1 MVRGLRGLVLFGVVA
16 SACTSFGSDG
26 GDVPDAALDAT
37 SATDGGTGAL
47 DAPFYDA
54 ALDAGPMRA
63 WKAIFV
69 SRGTVT
75 GDLSLG
81 DDRFGRADV
90 ICQKE
95 ANDARLFGTF
105 VALVRPGPS
114 GHIADRAK
122 VGNGESRER
131 FMPLPGAAKGPLAI
145 RLTVPI
151 EVGSVAVR
159 AYADGA
165 EVREPVLVWTGGI
178 DPQSREGTCRK
189 NDRDDWLDS
198 TEDGIGLIGDPLQT
212 GKATLELAGDSG
224 CEETHHLYCVER

>member
-1 MVRGLRGLVLFGVVA
+1 MARGLRVLVLFGVVA
-16 SACTSFGSDG
+16 SACTSFGADG
-26 GDVPDAALDAT
+26 GDVPDAAPDAIA
-37 SATDGGTGAL
+37 ATDGGTGAL
-47 DAPFYDA
+47 DATSSDA
-54 ALDAGPMRA
+54 AIDAGPMRA
-63 WKAIFV
+63 WKGIFV

-81 DDRFGRADV
+81 DDRFGRADA
-90 ICQKE
+90 ICQQE
-95 ANDARLFGTF
+95 AKAARLVGSFL
-105 VALVRPGPS
+105 ALVRPGPS

-122 VGNGESRER
+122 VGNGESRDR
-131 FMPLPGAAKGPLAI
+131 FVPLPGAAKGPLAI
-145 RLTVPI
+145 RLAVPI
-151 EVGSVAVR
+151 EVSSVAVR

-165 EVREPVLVWTGGI
+165 EVREPVLVWTGGV

-212 GKATLELAGDSG
+212 GKAALEIAGDSG